1 MTLHLLISYIRD
13 LTMIFS
19 SLFSVVGMAVL
30 FLIAWVFSSNKRA
43 INYRTIISA
52 FVIQVALGALA
63 LYVPLGREMLQGLA
77 SGIQSVI
84 GYGYEGVRFL
94 FGNLAPNAKGDQ
106 GIGGF
111 IFAIN
116 VLAIIIFFASLISL
130 LYYLKIM
137 PLVINLIGGALQK
150 CLGTSKAESMS
161 AAANIFVAHTEA
173 PLVIKPYLKSM
184 SDSEIFAVMCVGM
197 ASVAGP
203 VLAGYASMGIPLPY
217 LIAASFMSAPGG
229 LLFAK
234 IIYPQNEAISSHADV
249 SVEKHVNAIEAI
261 ANGAST
267 GLNLALHVGAM
278 LLAFVGMLA
287 LINGLLGVVG
297 GFLGMEHLSLGVILG
312 ALLKPL
318 AFMLGI
324 PWSQAGIA
332 GEIIG
337 IKIALNEFVG
347 YMQFLPYLGDNPP
360 LILSEKTKAII
371 TFALC
376 GFANLS
382 SVAMLIGGLGSLVP
396 KKKDLIIRL
405 ALKAVLVGTLSNFM
419 SATIAGLFIGL
430 NAH

>member
-1 MTLHLLISYIRD
+1 MHLLISYIRD

-30 FLIAWVFSSNKRA
+30 FLIAWVFSGNKRA

-249 SVEKHVNAIEAI
+249 SAEKHVNAIEAI

-297 GFLGMEHLSLGVILG
+297 GFLGMEHLSLGLILG
-312 ALLKPL
+312 TLLKPL

-347 YMQFLPYLGDNPP
+347 YMQFLPYLSDNPP

-396 KKKDLIIRL
+396 KKKDLIVRL

-430 NAH
+430 NAQ

>member
-1 MTLHLLISYIRD
+1 
-13 LTMIFS
+13 MIFS

-30 FLIAWVFSSNKRA
+30 FLIAWVFSGNKRA

-94 FGNLAPNAKGDQ
+94 FGSLAPNAKGDQ

-234 IIYPQNEAISSHADV
+234 IIYPQNEPISSHADV

-297 GFLGMEHLSLGVILG
+297 GFLGMEHLSLGLILG

-360 LILSEKTKAII
+360 LVLSKKTKAII

-396 KKKDLIIRL
+396 KKKDLIVRL

>member
-1 MTLHLLISYIRD
+1 
-13 LTMIFS
+13 MIFS
-19 SLFSVVGMAVL
+19 SLLSVVGMAVL
-30 FLIAWVFSSNKRA
+30 FLIAWVFSGNKRA
-43 INYRTIISA
+43 INYRTIVSA

-63 LYVPLGREMLQGLA
+63 LYVPLGREILQGLA

-130 LYYLKIM
+130 LYYLKVM

-234 IIYPQNEAISSHADV
+234 IIYPQNETTSSHADV
-249 SVEKHVNAIEAI
+249 SAEEHVNIIEAI

-267 GLNLALHVGAM
+267 GLHLALHVGAM

-297 GFLGMEHLSLGVILG
+297 GFLGMEHLSLGVVLG
-312 ALLKPL
+312 TLLKPL

-347 YMQFLPYLGDNPP
+347 YMQLLPYLGDNPP

-396 KKKDLIIRL
+396 KKKDFIARL

-430 NAH
+430 SAN

>member
-1 MTLHLLISYIRD
+1 
-13 LTMIFS
+13 MIFS

-43 INYRTIISA
+43 INYRTIVSA

-84 GYGYEGVRFL
+84 SYGYEGVRFL

-137 PLVINLIGGALQK
+137 PLFINLIGGALQK

-234 IIYPQNEAISSHADV
+234 IIYPQNEAISSHADA
-249 SVEKHVNAIEAI
+249 SAEKHVNAIEAI

-297 GFLGMEHLSLGVILG
+297 GFLGMEHLSLGLILG
-312 ALLKPL
+312 TLLKPL

-337 IKIALNEFVG
+337 IKIALNEFVS
-347 YMQFLPYLGDNPP
+347 YMQLLPYLGDNPP
-360 LILSEKTKAII
+360 LVLSEKTKAII

>member
-1 MTLHLLISYIRD
+1 
-13 LTMIFS
+13 MIFS

-43 INYRTIISA
+43 INYRTIVSA

-84 GYGYEGVRFL
+84 SYGYEGVRFL

-137 PLVINLIGGALQK
+137 PLFINLIGGALQK

-234 IIYPQNEAISSHADV
+234 IIYPQNEAISGHADA
-249 SVEKHVNAIEAI
+249 SAEKHVNAIEAI

-297 GFLGMEHLSLGVILG
+297 GFLGMEHLSLGLILG
-312 ALLKPL
+312 TLLKPL

-396 KKKDLIIRL
+396 KKKDLIIRF

>member
-1 MTLHLLISYIRD
+1 
-13 LTMIFS
+13 MIFS

-30 FLIAWVFSSNKRA
+30 FLIAWVFSGNKRA

-84 GYGYEGVRFL
+84 SYGYEGVRFL

-234 IIYPQNEAISSHADV
+234 IIYPQNEAISNHADV
-249 SVEKHVNAIEAI
+249 SAEKHVNAIEAI

-297 GFLGMEHLSLGVILG
+297 GFLGMEHLSLGLILG
-312 ALLKPL
+312 TLLKPL

>member
-1 MTLHLLISYIRD
+1 
-13 LTMIFS
+13 MIFS

-43 INYRTIISA
+43 INYRTIVSA
-52 FVIQVALGALA
+52 FVIQVALGVLA

-203 VLAGYASMGIPLPY
+203 VLAGYTSMGIPLPY

-234 IIYPQNEAISSHADV
+234 IIYPQNETTSSHADV
-249 SVEKHVNAIEAI
+249 SVEEHVNIIEAI

-287 LINGLLGVVG
+287 LINGLLGVIG
-297 GFLGMEHLSLGVILG
+297 GFLGMEHLSLGLILG
-312 ALLKPL
+312 TLLKPL

>member
-1 MTLHLLISYIRD
+1 
-13 LTMIFS
+13 MIFS

-43 INYRTIISA
+43 INYRTIVSA

-84 GYGYEGVRFL
+84 SYGYEGVRFL

-249 SVEKHVNAIEAI
+249 SAEKHVNAIEAI

-297 GFLGMEHLSLGVILG
+297 GFLGMEHLSLGLILG
-312 ALLKPL
+312 TLLKPL

>member
-1 MTLHLLISYIRD
+1 
-13 LTMIFS
+13 MIFS

-30 FLIAWVFSSNKRA
+30 FLIAWVFSGNKRA
-43 INYRTIISA
+43 INYRTIVSA

-84 GYGYEGVRFL
+84 SYGYEGVRFL

-249 SVEKHVNAIEAI
+249 SAEEHVNIIEAI

-267 GLNLALHVGAM
+267 GLHLALHVGAM

-297 GFLGMEHLSLGVILG
+297 GFLGMEHLSLGVVLG
-312 ALLKPL
+312 TLLKPL

-396 KKKDLIIRL
+396 KKKDFIARL

-430 NAH
+430 SAN

>member
-1 MTLHLLISYIRD
+1 
-13 LTMIFS
+13 MIFS

-30 FLIAWVFSSNKRA
+30 FLIAWVFSGNKRA
-43 INYRTIISA
+43 INYRTIVSA

-84 GYGYEGVRFL
+84 SYGYEGVRFL

-111 IFAIN
+111 VFAIN

-137 PLVINLIGGALQK
+137 PLFINLIGGALQK

-234 IIYPQNEAISSHADV
+234 IIYPQNEAISSHADA
-249 SVEKHVNAIEAI
+249 SAEKHVNAIEAI

-297 GFLGMEHLSLGVILG
+297 GFLGMEHLSLGLILG
-312 ALLKPL
+312 TLLKPL

-430 NAH
+430 SAN

>member
-1 MTLHLLISYIRD
+1 
-13 LTMIFS
+13 MIFS

-43 INYRTIISA
+43 INYRTIVSA

-84 GYGYEGVRFL
+84 SYGYEGVRFL

-137 PLVINLIGGALQK
+137 PLFINLIGGALQK

-297 GFLGMEHLSLGVILG
+297 GVLGMEHLSLGLILG
-312 ALLKPL
+312 TLLKPL

-396 KKKDLIIRL
+396 KKKDLIVRL

>member
-1 MTLHLLISYIRD
+1 MHLLISYIRD

-30 FLIAWVFSSNKRA
+30 FLIAWVFSGNKRA

-94 FGNLAPNAKGDQ
+94 FGSLAPNAKGDQ

-137 PLVINLIGGALQK
+137 PLVINLIGGALQR

-249 SVEKHVNAIEAI
+249 SAEKHVNAIEAI

-297 GFLGMEHLSLGVILG
+297 GVLGMEHLSLGLILG
-312 ALLKPL
+312 TLLKPL

-396 KKKDLIIRL
+396 KKKDLIVRL

>member
-1 MTLHLLISYIRD
+1 
-13 LTMIFS
+13 MIFS

-43 INYRTIISA
+43 INYRTIVSA

-84 GYGYEGVRFL
+84 SYGYEGVRFL

-137 PLVINLIGGALQK
+137 PLFINLIGGALQR

-249 SVEKHVNAIEAI
+249 SAEKHVNAIEAI

-297 GFLGMEHLSLGVILG
+297 GFLGMEHLSLGLILG
-312 ALLKPL
+312 TLLKPL

-360 LILSEKTKAII
+360 LVLSEKTKAII

-396 KKKDLIIRL
+396 KKKDLIVRL

>member
-1 MTLHLLISYIRD
+1 
-13 LTMIFS
+13 MIFS

-249 SVEKHVNAIEAI
+249 SAEKHVNAIEAI

-297 GFLGMEHLSLGVILG
+297 GFLGMEHLSLGLVLG
-312 ALLKPL
+312 TLLKPL

-396 KKKDLIIRL
+396 KKKDLIVRF

>member
-1 MTLHLLISYIRD
+1 
-13 LTMIFS
+13 MIFS

-43 INYRTIISA
+43 INYRTIVSA

-84 GYGYEGVRFL
+84 SYGYEGVRFL

-249 SVEKHVNAIEAI
+249 SAERHVNAIEAI

-287 LINGLLGVVG
+287 LINGLLGVIG
-297 GFLGMEHLSLGVILG
+297 GVLGMEHLSLGLILG
-312 ALLKPL
+312 TLLKPL

-347 YMQFLPYLGDNPP
+347 YMQLLPYLGDNPP

>member
-1 MTLHLLISYIRD
+1 
-13 LTMIFS
+13 MIFS

-30 FLIAWVFSSNKRA
+30 FLIAWVFSGNKRA
-43 INYRTIISA
+43 INYRTIVSA

-84 GYGYEGVRFL
+84 SYGYEGVRFL

-297 GFLGMEHLSLGVILG
+297 GVLGMEHLSLGVILG

-430 NAH
+430 SVN

>member
-1 MTLHLLISYIRD
+1 
-13 LTMIFS
+13 MIFS

-30 FLIAWVFSSNKRA
+30 FLIAWVFSGNKRA
-43 INYRTIISA
+43 INYRTIVSA

-84 GYGYEGVRFL
+84 SYGYEGVRFL

-111 IFAIN
+111 VFAIN

-137 PLVINLIGGALQK
+137 PLFINLIGGALQK

-249 SVEKHVNAIEAI
+249 SAEKHVNAIEAI

-287 LINGLLGVVG
+287 LINGLLGVLG
-297 GFLGMEHLSLGVILG
+297 GFLGMEHLSLGLILG
-312 ALLKPL
+312 TLLKPL

-347 YMQFLPYLGDNPP
+347 YMQLLPYLGDNPP

>member
-1 MTLHLLISYIRD
+1 
-13 LTMIFS
+13 MIFS

-30 FLIAWVFSSNKRA
+30 FLIAWVFSGNKRA
-43 INYRTIISA
+43 INYRTIVSA

-63 LYVPLGREMLQGLA
+63 LYVPLGREILQGLA

-84 GYGYEGVRFL
+84 SYGYEGVRFL

-137 PLVINLIGGALQK
+137 PLFINLIGGALQK

-297 GFLGMEHLSLGVILG
+297 GVLGMEHLSLGLILG
-312 ALLKPL
+312 TLLKPL

-347 YMQFLPYLGDNPP
+347 YMQLLPYLGDNPP

>member
-1 MTLHLLISYIRD
+1 M
-13 LTMIFS
+13 MIFS

-249 SVEKHVNAIEAI
+249 SAEKHVNAIEAI

-297 GFLGMEHLSLGVILG
+297 GFLGMEHLSLGLILG
-312 ALLKPL
+312 TLLKPL

-360 LILSEKTKAII
+360 LVLSEKTKAII

-396 KKKDLIIRL
+396 KKKDLIVKL

-430 NAH
+430 NAY

>member
-1 MTLHLLISYIRD
+1 
-13 LTMIFS
+13 MIFS

-30 FLIAWVFSSNKRA
+30 FLIAWVFSGNKRA
-43 INYRTIISA
+43 INYRTIVSA

-84 GYGYEGVRFL
+84 SYGYEGVRFL

-137 PLVINLIGGALQK
+137 PLFINLIGGALQK

-287 LINGLLGVVG
+287 LINGLLGVIG
-297 GFLGMEHLSLGVILG
+297 GVLGMEHLSLGLILG

-347 YMQFLPYLGDNPP
+347 YMQLLPYLGDNPP

>member
-1 MTLHLLISYIRD
+1 
-13 LTMIFS
+13 MIFS

-84 GYGYEGVRFL
+84 SYGYEGVRFL

-137 PLVINLIGGALQK
+137 PLFINLIGGALQK

-249 SVEKHVNAIEAI
+249 SAEKHVNAIEAI

-297 GFLGMEHLSLGVILG
+297 GFLGMEHLSLGLILG
-312 ALLKPL
+312 TLLKPL

-360 LILSEKTKAII
+360 LVLSEKTKAII

-396 KKKDLIIRL
+396 KKKELIIRL

>member
-1 MTLHLLISYIRD
+1 
-13 LTMIFS
+13 MIFS

-94 FGNLAPNAKGDQ
+94 FGSLAPNAKGDQ

-249 SVEKHVNAIEAI
+249 SAEKHVNAIEAI

-297 GFLGMEHLSLGVILG
+297 GVLGMEHLSLGLILG

-396 KKKDLIIRL
+396 KKKDLIVRL

>member
-1 MTLHLLISYIRD
+1 
-13 LTMIFS
+13 MIFS

-43 INYRTIISA
+43 INYRTIVSA

-84 GYGYEGVRFL
+84 SYGYEGVRFL

-137 PLVINLIGGALQK
+137 PLVINLIGGALQR

-249 SVEKHVNAIEAI
+249 SAEKHVNAIEAI

-297 GFLGMEHLSLGVILG
+297 GFLGMEHLSLGLILG
-312 ALLKPL
+312 TLLKPL

-396 KKKDLIIRL
+396 KKKDLIVRL

>member
-1 MTLHLLISYIRD
+1 
-13 LTMIFS
+13 

-94 FGNLAPNAKGDQ
+94 FGSLAPNAKGDQ

-249 SVEKHVNAIEAI
+249 SAEKHVNAIEAI

-297 GFLGMEHLSLGVILG
+297 GFLGMEHLSLGLILG
-312 ALLKPL
+312 TLLKPL

>member
-1 MTLHLLISYIRD
+1 
-13 LTMIFS
+13 MIFS

-43 INYRTIISA
+43 INYRTIVSA

-84 GYGYEGVRFL
+84 SYGYEGVRFL

-249 SVEKHVNAIEAI
+249 SAEKHVNAIEAI

-297 GFLGMEHLSLGVILG
+297 GVLGMEHLSLGLILG
-312 ALLKPL
+312 TLLKPL

-396 KKKDLIIRL
+396 KKKDLIVRL

-430 NAH
+430 NAQ

>member
-1 MTLHLLISYIRD
+1 
-13 LTMIFS
+13 MIFS

-43 INYRTIISA
+43 INYRTIVSA

-84 GYGYEGVRFL
+84 SYGYEGVRFL

-111 IFAIN
+111 VFAIN

-137 PLVINLIGGALQK
+137 PLFINLIGGALQK

-249 SVEKHVNAIEAI
+249 SIEKHVNAIEAI

-287 LINGLLGVVG
+287 LINGLLGVIG
-297 GFLGMEHLSLGVILG
+297 GFLGMEHLSLGLILG

-396 KKKDLIIRL
+396 KKKDLIVRL

>member
-1 MTLHLLISYIRD
+1 
-13 LTMIFS
+13 MIFS

-43 INYRTIISA
+43 INYRTIVSA

-63 LYVPLGREMLQGLA
+63 LYVPLGREILQGLA

-234 IIYPQNEAISSHADV
+234 IIYPQNETTSSHADV
-249 SVEKHVNAIEAI
+249 SAEEHVNIIEAI

-267 GLNLALHVGAM
+267 GLHLALHVGAM

-297 GFLGMEHLSLGVILG
+297 GFLGMEHLSLGVVLG
-312 ALLKPL
+312 TLLKPL

-347 YMQFLPYLGDNPP
+347 YIQLLPYLGDNPP

-396 KKKDLIIRL
+396 KKKDFIAKL

-430 NAH
+430 SAN

>member
-1 MTLHLLISYIRD
+1 
-13 LTMIFS
+13 MIFS

-43 INYRTIISA
+43 INYRTIVSA

-94 FGNLAPNAKGDQ
+94 FGSLAPNAKGDQ

-137 PLVINLIGGALQK
+137 PLVINLIGGALQR

-234 IIYPQNEAISSHADV
+234 IIYPQNEAISSHADA
-249 SVEKHVNAIEAI
+249 SAEKHVNAIEAI

-297 GFLGMEHLSLGVILG
+297 GFLGMEHLSLGLILG

-347 YMQFLPYLGDNPP
+347 YMQLLPYLGDNPP

>member
-1 MTLHLLISYIRD
+1 M
-13 LTMIFS
+13 MFS

-30 FLIAWVFSSNKRA
+30 FLIAWVFSGNKRA
-43 INYRTIISA
+43 INYRTIVSA

-63 LYVPLGREMLQGLA
+63 LYVPLGREILQGLA

-234 IIYPQNEAISSHADV
+234 IIYPQNETTSSHADV
-249 SVEKHVNAIEAI
+249 SAEEHVNIIEAI

-267 GLNLALHVGAM
+267 GLHLALHVGAM

-297 GFLGMEHLSLGVILG
+297 GFLGMEHLSLGVVLG
-312 ALLKPL
+312 TLLKPL

-347 YMQFLPYLGDNPP
+347 YMQLLPYLGDNPP

-396 KKKDLIIRL
+396 KKKDFIARL

-430 NAH
+430 SAN

>member
-1 MTLHLLISYIRD
+1 
-13 LTMIFS
+13 MIFS

-30 FLIAWVFSSNKRA
+30 FLIAWVFSGNKRA
-43 INYRTIISA
+43 INYRTIVSA

-84 GYGYEGVRFL
+84 SYGYEGVRFL

-137 PLVINLIGGALQK
+137 PLFINLIGGALQK

-234 IIYPQNEAISSHADV
+234 IIYPQNETISSHADV

-297 GFLGMEHLSLGVILG
+297 GGFRHGAFVFRVDFRHALKTLSLYVRH
-312 ALLKPL
+312 
-318 AFMLGI
+318 
-324 PWSQAGIA
+324 
-332 GEIIG
+332 
-337 IKIALNEFVG
+337 
-347 YMQFLPYLGDNPP
+347 
-360 LILSEKTKAII
+360 
-371 TFALC
+371 
-376 GFANLS
+376 
-382 SVAMLIGGLGSLVP
+382 SLESGR
-396 KKKDLIIRL
+396 DCRR
-405 ALKAVLVGTLSNFM
+405 N
-419 SATIAGLFIGL
+419 
-430 NAH
+430 HRH

>member
-1 MTLHLLISYIRD
+1 
-13 LTMIFS
+13 MIFS

-94 FGNLAPNAKGDQ
+94 FGSLAPNAKGDQ

-249 SVEKHVNAIEAI
+249 SAEKHVNAIEAI

-297 GFLGMEHLSLGVILG
+297 GFLGMEHLSLGLVLG
-312 ALLKPL
+312 TLLKPL

-360 LILSEKTKAII
+360 LVLSEKTKAII

-396 KKKDLIIRL
+396 KKKDLIVRL

>member
-1 MTLHLLISYIRD
+1 
-13 LTMIFS
+13 MIFS

-30 FLIAWVFSSNKRA
+30 FLIAWVFSGNKRA

-94 FGNLAPNAKGDQ
+94 FGSLAPNAKGDQ

-234 IIYPQNEAISSHADV
+234 IIYPQNEAISSHADA
-249 SVEKHVNAIEAI
+249 SAEKHVNAIEAI

-297 GFLGMEHLSLGVILG
+297 GFLGMEHLSLGLILG
-312 ALLKPL
+312 TLLKPL

-396 KKKDLIIRL
+396 KKKDLIVRL

>member
-1 MTLHLLISYIRD
+1 
-13 LTMIFS
+13 MIFS

-43 INYRTIISA
+43 INYRTIVSA

-84 GYGYEGVRFL
+84 SYGYEGVRFL

-111 IFAIN
+111 VFAIN

-137 PLVINLIGGALQK
+137 PLFINLIGGALQK

-249 SVEKHVNAIEAI
+249 SAEKHVNAIEAI

-297 GFLGMEHLSLGVILG
+297 GFLGMEHLSLGLILG
-312 ALLKPL
+312 TLLKPL

-347 YMQFLPYLGDNPP
+347 YMQFLPYLGDNSP

>member
-1 MTLHLLISYIRD
+1 
-13 LTMIFS
+13 MIFS

-249 SVEKHVNAIEAI
+249 SAEKHVNAIEAI

-297 GFLGMEHLSLGVILG
+297 GVLGMEHLSLGLILG
-312 ALLKPL
+312 TLLKPL

-396 KKKDLIIRL
+396 KKKDLIVRL

>member
-1 MTLHLLISYIRD
+1 
-13 LTMIFS
+13 MIFS

-52 FVIQVALGALA
+52 FVIQVTLGALA

-249 SVEKHVNAIEAI
+249 SAEKHVNAIEAI

-297 GFLGMEHLSLGVILG
+297 GVLGMEHLSLGLILG
-312 ALLKPL
+312 TLLKPL

-396 KKKDLIIRL
+396 KKKDLIVRL

>member
-1 MTLHLLISYIRD
+1 
-13 LTMIFS
+13 MIFS

-43 INYRTIISA
+43 INYRTIVSA

-94 FGNLAPNAKGDQ
+94 FGSLAPNAKGDQ

-137 PLVINLIGGALQK
+137 PLVINLIGGALQR

-234 IIYPQNEAISSHADV
+234 IIYPQNEAISSHADA
-249 SVEKHVNAIEAI
+249 SAEKHVNAIEAI

-297 GFLGMEHLSLGVILG
+297 GFLGMEHLSLGLILG
-312 ALLKPL
+312 TLLKPL

-396 KKKDLIIRL
+396 KKKDLIVRL

>member
-1 MTLHLLISYIRD
+1 
-13 LTMIFS
+13 MIFS

-43 INYRTIISA
+43 INYRTIVSA

-84 GYGYEGVRFL
+84 SYGYEGVRFL

-137 PLVINLIGGALQK
+137 PLFINLIGGALQK

-234 IIYPQNEAISSHADV
+234 IIYPQNEKISNRMDV

-297 GFLGMEHLSLGVILG
+297 GVLGMEHLSLGLILG
-312 ALLKPL
+312 VLLKPL

-347 YMQFLPYLGDNPP
+347 YMQLLPYLGDNPP

-419 SATIAGLFIGL
+419 SATIAGLFVGL
-430 NAH
+430 SAH

>member
-1 MTLHLLISYIRD
+1 
-13 LTMIFS
+13 MIFS

-43 INYRTIISA
+43 INYRTIVSA

-234 IIYPQNEAISSHADV
+234 IIYPQNETTSSHADV
-249 SVEKHVNAIEAI
+249 SAEEHVNIIEAI

-267 GLNLALHVGAM
+267 GLHLALHVGAM
-278 LLAFVGMLA
+278 LLAFVGMLV

-297 GFLGMEHLSLGVILG
+297 GFLGMEHLSLGVVLG
-312 ALLKPL
+312 TLLKPL

-347 YMQFLPYLGDNPP
+347 YMQLLPYLGDNPP

-396 KKKDLIIRL
+396 KKKDFIARL

-430 NAH
+430 SAN

>member
-1 MTLHLLISYIRD
+1 MHLLISYIRD

-234 IIYPQNEAISSHADV
+234 IIYPQNEAISNHADV
-249 SVEKHVNAIEAI
+249 SAEKHVNAIEAI

-297 GFLGMEHLSLGVILG
+297 GFLGMEHLSLGLVLG
-312 ALLKPL
+312 TLLKPL

-396 KKKDLIIRL
+396 KKKDLIVRL

>member
-1 MTLHLLISYIRD
+1 
-13 LTMIFS
+13 MIFS
-19 SLFSVVGMAVL
+19 SLLSVVGMAVL
-30 FLIAWVFSSNKRA
+30 FLIAWVFSGNKRA
-43 INYRTIISA
+43 INYRTIVSA

-63 LYVPLGREMLQGLA
+63 LYVPLGREILQGLA

-234 IIYPQNEAISSHADV
+234 IIYPQNKTISSHADV
-249 SVEKHVNAIEAI
+249 SAEEHVNIIEAI

-267 GLNLALHVGAM
+267 GLHLALHVGAM

-297 GFLGMEHLSLGVILG
+297 GFLGMEHLSLGVVLG
-312 ALLKPL
+312 TLLKPL

-347 YMQFLPYLGDNPP
+347 YMQLLPYLGDNPP

-396 KKKDLIIRL
+396 KKKDFIARL

-430 NAH
+430 SAN